1 MFAVALIL
9 LALAGGSTVTYFLM
23 DAPRR
28 RAERRLRDLRRDE
41 IDLDL
46 DREELDERGRRLDE
60 RARQLAA
67 TIAATDRR
75 NAELTQR
82 EGEFGRRVISYDEL
96 VTQNQFLTSELRN
109 ALLHTSFLEQQQH
122 ANRSRASAATEQRD
136 RLGRAYF
143 DEILSSAS
151 RQITPTNFTTMTRRI
166 DDAAA
171 IVRAAGYDLSRSD
184 ENAARARLLEL
195 YTQAVR
201 AQALREEQSRV
212 REQMREDEAQR
223 RLVEAQTRE
232 AEDAERARLAAQ
244 EALNRAIEDAA
255 GRHEA
260 ELQTLRDQL
269 AVAEERLRRATPL
282 AQLTRVGHV
291 YVISNIGS
299 FGHGVFKIG
308 MSRRKDPQERV
319 DELGDASVPFPF
331 DVHMM
336 IRCDDAPALEAALHH
351 TFRSRRVNRV
361 NLRKEFFQVTV
372 EEIVAA
378 VQEHHGEVKYVAEPE
393 ALQYRESQRTT
404 DAQLQVMEHVH
415 DAIAAERPNATD
427 E

>member
-9 LALAGGSTVTYFLM
+9 LALVGGSTVTYFLM

-46 DREELDERGRRLDE
+46 DREELDERGRRIDD

-67 TIAATDRR
+67 AIAATDRR
-75 NAELTQR
+75 NAELSQR

-109 ALLHTSFLEQQQH
+109 TLLHTSFLEQQQH
-122 ANRSRASAATEQRD
+122 ANQSGTSTVTEQRD

-143 DEILSSAS
+143 DEVLSTAC

-166 DDAAA
+166 DDVAAV
-171 IVRAAGYDLSRSD
+171 VRGAGYDLPRSD
-184 ENAARARLLEL
+184 ESAARARLLEL

-201 AQALREEQSRV
+201 AQTLREEQARI
-212 REQMREDEAQR
+212 REQAREDQARQRQIEAQ
-223 RLVEAQTRE
+223 ARE
-232 AEDAERARLAAQ
+232 AEEAERARLAAQ
-244 EALNRAIEDAA
+244 EALNRALQDAA

-260 ELQTLRDQL
+260 ELVTLRQQL
-269 AVAEERLRRATPL
+269 TAAEERLRRATPL

-299 FGHGVFKIG
+299 FGQGVFKIG
-308 MSRRKDPQERV
+308 MSRREDPQHRV

-361 NLRKEFFQVTV
+361 NLRKEFFRITV
-372 EEIVAA
+372 EEIAAA
-378 VQEHHGEVKYVAEPE
+378 VRDHHGEVEYVAEPE
-393 ALQYRESQRTT
+393 ALQYWESQRTT
-404 DAQLQVMEHVH
+404 DAQLQVMERVQ
-415 DAIAAERPNATD
+415 DTIDAERSNTTD